1 MFDLIK
7 EDFKVSSKKDW
18 SLFKYLLLCLSSKGV
33 AAVKDYRL
41 SHWFYK
47 KGLYRIAKMVQ
58 NRNLKR
64 HACEISCAADIGP
77 GFAIGH
83 PLGIVIGGGDYHW
96 EKCNDFIFCS
106 YWFHR

>member
-1 MFDLIK
+1 MFGLIK
-7 EDFKVSSKKDW
+7 EDFKMSSNKEW

-41 SHWFYK
+41 SYWLYE
-47 KGLYRIAKMVQ
+47 KGVYRMAKMVQ

-64 HACEISCAADIGP
+64 HACEISCASEIGS

-83 PLGIVIGGGDYHW
+83 PPGVVIGGTIIG
-96 EKCNDFIFCS
+96 K
-106 YWFHR
+106 